1 MPDVEPD
8 GSSQACPAC
17 GLLIDVSQE
26 EALARVACPECGE
39 KFRVERAFDNFA
51 LLETLGV
58 GGMGSVYKARDTR
71 LNRFVALKLLRPEL
85 SADPREI
92 QRLEQEARAT
102 ALVNDPQVI
111 QVFSS
116 GSDHGQ
122 FYLVMELV
130 DQGSLDDRMAEL
142 GRVGE
147 AEVLDTG
154 IQVARGLRAAQEKDL
169 IHRDV
174 KPGNI
179 LFADEHT
186 AKIGD

>member
-1 MPDVEPD
+1 MLLDVAQKVPLSKD
-8 GSSQACPAC
+8 
-17 GLLIDVSQE
+17 
-26 EALARVACPECGE
+26 ACPECDE
-39 KFRVERAFDNFA
+39 KFRFVRAFYNFA

-71 LNRFVALKLLRPEL
+71 LNRFVALKILRPEL
-85 SADPREI
+85 SADPGEI

-102 ALVNDPQVI
+102 AAVNDPHVI

-130 DQGSLDDRMAEL
+130 DQGSLDDRMAEQ
-142 GRVGE
+142 GRVNE
-147 AEVLDTG
+147 AQVLDIG
-154 IQVARGLRAAQEKDL
+154 IQVARGLQAAHEKGL

-174 KPGNI
+174 KPGNS
-179 LFADEHT
+179 LFAAEAT
-186 AKIGD
+186 L